1 MADDVTRPRAI
12 IVQQALHG
20 YTDGHREIASSVQL
34 AGRDARTMLAM
45 SDLASAGTRLPEQ
58 GYLTGYPLTESAYYA
73 IARTWPATEMPRPG
87 CVWTHTLLIPF
98 ANIESVIDGQDIL
111 AGFHRPTSVSP
122 LPYAS
127 PASIDLVA
135 TKAPSL
141 PTDIEAWVTSI
152 LTALYG
158 QPSEMI
164 VATAPSG
171 QNVEAAILALWL
183 QQPIQLRRNFTFC
196 TFTTADRS
204 TDRLTFDLQ
213 VVPATD
219 RGTRAQFPKAQL
231 VTDLTDNI
239 PSVWIDQL
247 LSDLRDP
254 SRTLSRGLG
263 RIGNRSEV
271 VSALWLSHLVGNI
284 SEHPEVLTEA
294 LELLRS
300 SLSLAS
306 LVPLS
311 RLAEAIAPQALSL
324 DTEGFSFLLDHLS
337 EFSEQAKVS
346 YGETVARSV
355 WIRLPNRL
363 DDKVFCEPT
372 LASAVQTACAKLP
385 VDVVLNALSEN
396 PNLTEVVLSK
406 NASILGDT
414 RFWASRA
421 AHSQTALLHLAN
433 AIDLWPSAVAA
444 AMDSRSIDVVDDIV
458 RVVGGATI
466 WKVLVHRL
474 NANDTSEDELRPW
487 LLRAVSDVSAVS
499 GVLASGEIH
508 SVRALDRIARMLDPQ
523 DIRNEGED
531 PWVTALHNTDQPNK
545 LSDGAFLFPFLLS
558 RALVVP
564 SPSRLDLL
572 SLSFDTVYQAAASNI
587 IDERGWNILERYL
600 PDVPFWANWD
610 RCYRLRHIGVVLVK
624 RNIEPAALINLTE
637 DDRLYAE
644 VVRLLAQN
652 KEGRRYLRR
661 VQQLLNQDGTVK
673 NKKAELRIKTIEHS
687 IW

>member
-1 MADDVTRPRAI
+1 MADDVTRTRAI

-58 GYLTGYPLTESAYYA
+58 GYLTGYPLTESAFYA

-98 ANIESVIDGQDIL
+98 ANIVSVIDGQDIL
-111 AGFHRPTSVSP
+111 AGFRRPTSASP
-122 LPYAS
+122 SPYAS

-158 QPSEMI
+158 HPSEMI
-164 VATAPSG
+164 VATAPSS
-171 QNVEAAILALWL
+171 QNAEAAILALWL
-183 QQPIQLRRNFTFC
+183 QQPIQMRKNFTFC

-231 VTDLTDNI
+231 VTDLTDNV
-239 PSVWIDQL
+239 PPVWIDHL

-263 RIGNRSEV
+263 SIGNRSDV

-284 SEHPEVLTEA
+284 SEHPEALTEA

-311 RLAEAIAPQALSL
+311 RLAEAIAPQALNL

-337 EFSEQAKVS
+337 EFSEQAKIS
-346 YGETVARSV
+346 YGETVAKSV
-355 WIRLPNRL
+355 WLRLPKRL
-363 DDKVFCEPT
+363 NDEVFSEPT
-372 LASAVQTACAKLP
+372 LARAVQSAGAKLSI
-385 VDVVLNALSEN
+385 DVVLNALSEN
-396 PNLTEVVLSK
+396 PNLAEVILSE
-406 NASILGDT
+406 NTSILADP
-414 RFWASRA
+414 RFWTSSA
-421 AHSQTALLHLAN
+421 AHSQTAVQHLAN
-433 AIDLWPSAVAA
+433 AIDLWPSAVSA
-444 AMDSRSIDVVDDIV
+444 AMESRSIDVVGDIA

-466 WKVLVHRL
+466 WQALVPRL
-474 NANDTSEDELRPW
+474 NTNATSAELRPW
-487 LLRAVSDVSAVS
+487 LLQAVSDVSAVA

-508 SVRALDRIARMLDPQ
+508 SIRALDRIARMLDHQ
-523 DIRNEGED
+523 DILNNERED

-558 RALVVP
+558 RALFA
-564 SPSRLDLL
+564 SSQDLL

-587 IDERGWNILERYL
+587 IDEQGWNILERYL
-600 PDVPFWANWD
+600 PDVPFWASWD
-610 RCYRLRHIGVVLVK
+610 RCYQLRHIGGVLVK
-624 RNIEPAALINLTE
+624 RNIDPAALMYLTQ
-637 DDRLYAE
+637 DDRLFAE

-661 VQQLLNQDGTVK
+661 VLLLLNQDGAVK
-673 NKKAELRIKTIEHS
+673 NEIVEFRIKTIEHS